1 MKVYIHP
8 DYLQYEPFIRKIPSG
23 NYEAEEVYCNKRNT
37 VERVR
42 IQDSLFVVKK
52 YKRPTLANCVI
63 YTWFRKS
70 KARRSFEYA
79 QKLLKAGVATA
90 GPVAYI
96 EIKKYGFFHTGY
108 FISEFIPY
116 TTLNDIDRLNEQDL
130 DLAKD
135 DFISFTANLHKKN
148 IIPLDYNKGNI
159 FFYKEGEHFNFAL
172 VDINRIKFGKA
183 TLKTEVKAFEQLGL
197 CLDTDLGALLA
208 YSKIQNYDLED
219 VLWKTLINRKE
230 GRTKKALKKALK
242 KTIKF
247 ITFKRTA

>member
-1 MKVYIHP
+1 MKIHIHP
-8 DYLQYEPFIRKIPSG
+8 NYSKYDSFIRNIPSQ
-23 NYEAEEVYCNKRNT
+23 NYKVEKVYCNKRNT

-42 IQDSLFVVKK
+42 IGDSLFVVKK

-79 QKLLKAGVATA
+79 EKLLEEGIATA
-90 GPVAYI
+90 EPVAYI
-96 EIKKYGFFHTGY
+96 EIKKFGFFHTGY
-108 FISEFIPY
+108 FISKFIPHP
-116 TTLNDIDRLNEQDL
+116 TLNEIDGLKEEDL
-130 DLAKD
+130 DLAKK
-135 DFISFTANLHKKN
+135 DFIQFTADLHKRN

-172 VDINRIKFGKA
+172 VDINRIRFGK
-183 TLKTEVKAFEQLGL
+183 TNLKTQVKAFEQLGL
-197 CLDTDLGALLA
+197 CLNTDICALLA
-208 YSKIQNYDLED
+208 YAKILNYDLED

-242 KTIKF
+242 KTIKI
-247 ITFKRTA
+247 ITLKKTA